1 MLVLENTIFTFNQF
15 PQNNVGEYDDTFD
28 PTLMDDYTQNNPN
41 QYMFAPDKIDY
52 DDYCPSPGIVDSS
65 NDNNEGN
72 SLVRRHR
79 FSICKANDPQA
90 IIAYR
95 RLSNACSSIIPS
107 PNGTI
112 STVNIGQSY
121 QSTPYIAPALLF
133 DDKRDDRKI
142 SSINECA
149 GSTSPTLDNSIFLN
163 ASTSCPNI
171 ISSQPNDS
179 YVLSPKGKLT
189 TVNPQKEMQSPFH
202 TILTPNTFGPIMTPY
217 QIIDTV
223 GDNGVHDLDE
233 QFRLFNYNEEDE
245 DLYDDD
251 SLPSALNSNSQLNS
265 RDNSND
271 IVLLNPRIRLNSNNN
286 IKDSEIVTSYS
297 MVNSIKKP
305 KESNNETTII
315 QPPTEKVR
323 RRSELEIKIME
334 SIEKAKIENKIKT
347 YSQNIQG
354 LYGLW
359 KSNLGVGFKSI
370 LRE

>member
-28 PTLMDDYTQNNPN
+28 PILMDDCTQNN
-41 QYMFAPDKIDY
+41 QSQFMFTPDKIDY
-52 DDYCPSPGIVDSS
+52 DDYCPSPGIVDS
-65 NDNNEGN
+65 NDNNEG
-72 SLVRRHR
+72 SSPVRRHR

-107 PNGTI
+107 PNTTI
-112 STVNIGQSY
+112 VNMGQSY
-121 QSTPYIAPALLF
+121 QSTPYIAPPLLF
-133 DDKRDDRKI
+133 DDRKI
-142 SSINECA
+142 NSINGGI
-149 GSTSPTLDNSIFLN
+149 GSTSPTLENGVFLN
-163 ASTSCPNI
+163 PNTSCPNV
-171 ISSQPNDS
+171 ISSQPNES
-179 YVLSPKGKLT
+179 YVLSPRAKLT
-189 TVNPQKEMQSPFH
+189 TPNCQKEIQSPFH
-202 TILTPNTFGPIMTPY
+202 TILTPNTFCPIMTPY
-217 QIIDTV
+217 QIIDNV
-223 GDNGVHDLDE
+223 GENSDNDLDE

-245 DLYDDD
+245 DDFDDD
-251 SLPSALNSNSQLNS
+251 SLPSGLNSNSQLNS

-286 IKDSEIVTSYS
+286 IRNSEIVTS
-297 MVNSIKKP
+297 NSIVNNAKKS
-305 KESNNETTII
+305 KESREEISII
-315 QPPTEKVR
+315 KLPVERVR

-347 YSQNIQG
+347 YSQNVQG

-359 KSNLGVGFKSI
+359 KDNLGVGFKSI